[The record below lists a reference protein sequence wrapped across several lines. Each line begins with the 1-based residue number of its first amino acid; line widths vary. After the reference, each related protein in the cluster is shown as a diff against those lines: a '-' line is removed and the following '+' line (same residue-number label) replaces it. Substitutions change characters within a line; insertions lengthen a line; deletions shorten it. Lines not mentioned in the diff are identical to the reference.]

1 MFGNFFKADKL
12 NKSYEER
19 EDFIKSKKESRI
31 ILEGKDTKSSYL
43 RSKSIHQKDED
54 TYSPKFKLY
63 TRTIGDNSL
72 EEN

>member
-43 RSKSIHQKDED
+43 RSKSIH
-54 TYSPKFKLY
+54 
-63 TRTIGDNSL
+63 
-72 EEN
+72 